1 MAEAATVNGV
11 TSQNENDVTSAA
23 AEEFQLDPEEEAA
36 AQKFQEE
43 CAREL
48 KAKLDQLN
56 SGFKHNVEERFT
68 NLETRY
74 GEHKEI
80 NKSMQTDVLR
90 VNKITRDVSRA
101 LGDDWLSLFRIL
113 MTGLDEDVV
122 TSEIKVIEKE
132 RPYMRAYKALMRW
145 REVKGEEGVQ
155 IDQLIDALN
164 ECGKL
169 TLADHVKAV
178 LYSKIHRFSFKIN
191 TFYSK

>member
-155 IDQLIDALN
+155 IDQLINALN

-178 LYSKIHRFSFKIN
+178 LYSKIHRFSFKIY
-191 TFYSK
+191 TFCS